1 MNREILILYWLDTF
15 YLMKNTFAILS
26 LGLFSTQLHAKDTA
40 TQSLDSAANA
50 GKVMLFN
57 GKDLTGW
64 KGAGYAVKDG
74 VITCTPKGK
83 NLITEQEYSNYVFSF
98 EFKLPPGGN
107 NGIAVHYPG
116 MGDPAYTG
124 MEIQVLDD
132 THPKYAKLKPYQFH
146 GGIYTLKEA
155 KHGHLKPVGEWN
167 KETITVNGN
176 HIIVE
181 LNGVIINEANLD
193 DLAAKNP
200 KHNGVKRRSGHIGF
214 CGHGDPVQFRNVSII
229 DTTLPEADLK
239 GFTSLFNGK
248 DLTGWKQDQGHI
260 GHWQPRGD
268 VLYYDSKSTA
278 EDKNLWTEKSYK
290 DFTLALDWRWAE
302 TTAKTLMR
310 PVLDQATGGTKVGAD
325 GKPIMKKVIELDSG
339 IYLRGNNRSQV
350 NLWNW
355 PCGSGEVYGYRMNKK
370 HSQEIR
376 AALVPTVNA
385 DHPIGAWNRML
396 ITMKGDRLTVVLN
409 GKTVI
414 EKAQLPG
421 VPETGPIALQHH
433 GTALEFKNISIK
445 EH

>member
-1 MNREILILYWLDTF
+1 
-15 YLMKNTFAILS
+15 MKNTLTIIS
-26 LGLFSTQLHAKDTA
+26 LGLLCSQLHAKDTLVS
-40 TQSLDSAANA
+40 TSDSTDSLDSAVNA
-50 GKVMLFN
+50 GKIELFN

-64 KGAGYAVKDG
+64 KGTGYKVQDG
-74 VITCTPKGK
+74 VITCTPQGK
-83 NLITEQEYSNYVFSF
+83 NLITEKEYSNYVFSF

-116 MGDPAYTG
+116 EGDPAYEG

-132 THPKYAKLKPYQFH
+132 TAPKYAKLKPYQFH

-155 KHGHLKPVGEWN
+155 KHGHLKPLGEWN

-181 LNGVIINEANLD
+181 LNGVIVNEANLD
-193 DLAAKNP
+193 DLSAKNP
-200 KHNGVKRRSGHIGF
+200 KHKGIKRRSGHVGF

-229 DTTLPEADLK
+229 DTTLPELDLT
-239 GFTSLFNGK
+239 GFKPLFNGK
-248 DLTGWKQDQGHI
+248 DLSGWKQDQGHI
-260 GHWQPRGD
+260 GHWQPRGK

-278 EDKNLWTEKSYK
+278 KDKNLWTEKSYK

-302 TTAKTLMR
+302 TTAKTIMR
-310 PVLDQATGGTKVGAD
+310 PVLDQTTGGTKAGPD

-355 PCGSGEVYGYRMNKK
+355 PCGSGEVYGYRMNRKL
-370 HSQEIR
+370 SQEIR
-376 AALVPTVNA
+376 AALVPKVNA

-396 ITMKGDRLTVVLN
+396 ITMKGELLTVVLN

-414 EKAQLPG
+414 ENAQLPG
-421 VPETGPIALQHH
+421 VPATGPIALQHH
-433 GTALEFKNISIK
+433 GSALEFKNISIK